1 MRVPADEIVCKSLP
15 EACDRTGHIFEQP
28 RRPRIVAVDGG
39 GAALA
44 EQTRLGVAVGFHCT
58 MVVKMVLRE
67 IGEHA
72 EREVDRAGTPLHERV
87 GGDLHHHMGASRV
100 CHTPQQRLE
109 LIGLRCSAV
118 GGQLQGTDQ
127 VSVGADQAHTGLQ
140 RPFQHGLDKIGGGGL
155 PVGAGDPDQ
164 GHLLPR
170 VSEPSGGHP
179 GQGGPGIWSG
189 EPAPCPGRLPAQDG
203 GGALFQ
209 RLGHIPVSVCL
220 GP

>member
-1 MRVPADEIVCKSLP
+1 
-15 EACDRTGHIFEQP
+15 
-28 RRPRIVAVDGG
+28 
-39 GAALA
+39 
-44 EQTRLGVAVGFHCT
+44 
-58 MVVKMVLRE
+58 MVKPPGMGLHGPVVVQMVLGQV
-67 IGEHA
+67 GEHPRL
-72 EREVDRAGTPLHERV
+72 EGQSLHPALGQGV

-100 CHTPQQRLE
+100 CHAPQQRLE

-118 GGQLQGTDQ
+118 GRQLQGTDQ
-127 VSVGADQAHTGLQ
+127 IPVGANQAHTGLQ

-179 GQGGPGIWSG
+179 GQGGPGVWSG